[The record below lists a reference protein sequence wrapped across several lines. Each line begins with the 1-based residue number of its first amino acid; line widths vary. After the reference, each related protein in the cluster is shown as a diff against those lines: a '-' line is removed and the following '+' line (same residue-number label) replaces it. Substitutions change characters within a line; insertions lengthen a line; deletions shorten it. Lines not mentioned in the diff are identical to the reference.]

1 MKNAHLRLAQVEYS
15 VQSKNWSTRVQVW
28 CDRLATEDSTTHMLS
43 LFGNDSEMA
52 AVSGAISSN
61 SRLTAKL
68 PDGSRLE
75 LFMGEKPTTYRGHLS
90 IPGRTRPVRHVLCF
104 SEALMQNGT
113 AGSVTVLHND
123 DTLIWATVISF
134 LGLPAMPEWA
144 GAGVQMLRNTEKI
157 REITGFNCS
166 PVTVTTSREELLKW
180 IGSQVKEK
188 LLFLP
193 DAEGPVIWPAYGIND
208 LLSASV
214 VEPDVPGIGIAA

>member
-68 PDGSRLE
+68 PDGFALNCLWARNRPRTVATSDSR
-75 LFMGEKPTTYRGHLS
+75 PQ
-90 IPGRTRPVRHVLCF
+90 RPVRHVLCF

-123 DTLIWATVISF
+123 DTLIWASVISF
-134 LGLPAMPEWA
+134 LGLPAMPSGLA
-144 GAGVQMLRNTEKI
+144 PASRCCGIPRKF
-157 REITGFNCS
+157 RKS
-166 PVTVTTSREELLKW
+166 P
-180 IGSQVKEK
+180 GSTAH
-188 LLFLP
+188 L
-193 DAEGPVIWPAYGIND
+193 
-208 LLSASV
+208 
-214 VEPDVPGIGIAA
+214 

>member
-52 AVSGAISSN
+52 AVSGAISIN

-90 IPGRTRPVRHVLCF
+90 IPGRLRPVRHILCF

-123 DTLIWATVISF
+123 DTSGSNRQKHREWSGYLQRKAEGEQWDSDQR
-134 LGLPAMPEWA
+134 LPKTECRANQRSSKQDEQNEQ
-144 GAGVQMLRNTEKI
+144 GSNVDCRLRNKGNRLQTEP
-157 REITGFNCS
+157 S
-166 PVTVTTSREELLKW
+166 
-180 IGSQVKEK
+180 
-188 LLFLP
+188 
-193 DAEGPVIWPAYGIND
+193 
-208 LLSASV
+208 
-214 VEPDVPGIGIAA
+214 